1 MAYPSNTCLPS
12 RTLVLRPLG
21 AAVAAV
27 ALVSAGLSGFPFHDI
42 MIEPGYW
49 WECLVIQCILCWL
62 NMASLFF
69 KATTGA
75 TLNIEEQFTWKNWLI
90 TWIFGAVFFGAAW
103 T

>member
-1 MAYPSNTCLPS
+1 MFKAIFYPSEVKFYTANVHASVTNS
-12 RTLVLRPLG
+12 M
-21 AAVAAV
+21 
-27 ALVSAGLSGFPFHDI
+27 SASGFPYHDI

-75 TLNIEEQFTWKNWLI
+75 TLNIEEQFTWKNWLL
-90 TWIFGAVFFGAAW
+90 TWAFGAVFFGAAW